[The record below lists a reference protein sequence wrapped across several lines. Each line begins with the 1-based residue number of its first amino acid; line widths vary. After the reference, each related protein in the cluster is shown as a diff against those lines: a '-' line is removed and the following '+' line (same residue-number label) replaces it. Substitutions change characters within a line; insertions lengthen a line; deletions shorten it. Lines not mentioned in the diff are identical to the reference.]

1 VFDWV
6 GSGELLFDAE
16 SVESQL
22 TKLKKKPIDL
32 LLIMQL
38 TFTDATMTV
47 KIAESFDVPLL
58 FWSFPEKRTGGR
70 LRLNSLCGVN
80 LAGHALGLS
89 GIQYDYLHL
98 NPHDPE
104 TAEELVAWIRAFQ
117 TRKNLSS
124 TKLAVIGEHPDG
136 FHTCAFDS
144 EKLMGITGVTVE
156 QMELHVLLR

>member
-1 VFDWV
+1 MSPAEPLRVGVLSLARPTFDVPFAEQVCADAWKLMEQIPVDWV

-80 LAGHALGLS
+80 LA
-89 GIQYDYLHL
+89 
-98 NPHDPE
+98 
-104 TAEELVAWIRAFQ
+104 VAP
-117 TRKNLSS
+117 SS
-124 TKLAVIGEHPDG
+124 HP
-136 FHTCAFDS
+136 TS
-144 EKLMGITGVTVE
+144 
-156 QMELHVLLR
+156 